1 MLGPKLEP
9 MAIRSRQQ
17 KHKEMKTH
25 SIDVN
30 KKDVLNPFDHAH
42 LDKTDLGSKAP
53 IINYSTVVSDFLFH
67 YLLSLNEKRLKDKE
81 RSKSGRTIRESL
93 R

>member
-30 KKDVLNPFDHAH
+30 RKDVLNPFDHAH

-53 IINYSTVVSDFLFH
+53 IINYSTVISDFN
-67 YLLSLNEKRLKDKE
+67 LNVQKNRQRKRAEAEQKFKAE
-81 RSKSGRTIRESL
+81 QE
-93 R
+93 